1 MPRAGLDS
9 DAVLQAAVALADSEG
24 LETLTIAKLA
34 SFLGIKAP
42 SLYNHIQSLDG
53 VKDHLTT
60 QGLLSLLDRS
70 RNAMAGVA
78 GQDALE
84 ALGHSQRG
92 FAKDHPGLWAATQLP
107 VAGWNEASQTAAE
120 AYLALVLAVLRGYG
134 ATGDRAIH
142 ATRFLRASLRG
153 FIDLE
158 LGGGF
163 GLPQD
168 VDASFSTLL
177 KMLDAGLHSMVNG
190 DAIPKRRRSRSS
202 QRSSSPKKS
211 NLETDSET
219 PSHTHRRL
227 PD

>member
-9 DAVLQAAVALADSEG
+9 EAVLQAAVALSDSDG
-24 LETLTIAKLA
+24 LENLTIAKLA
-34 SFLGIKAP
+34 SFLGVKAP
-42 SLYNHIQSLDG
+42 SLYNHVRSLHT

-70 RNAMAGVA
+70 RDAMAGVA

-84 ALGHSQRG
+84 ALGHSQRQ
-92 FAKDHPGLWAATQLP
+92 FAKEHPGLWAATQLP
-107 VAGWNEASQTAAE
+107 VAGWSEASEMAAN
-120 AYLALVLAVLRGYG
+120 AYLALGLAVLRGYG
-134 ATGDRAIH
+134 ATGDAAIH
-142 ATRFLRASLRG
+142 AARFIRASLRG

-177 KMLDAGLHSMVNG
+177 QMLDAGL
-190 DAIPKRRRSRSS
+190 RSLLKNIRNE
-202 QRSSSPKKS
+202 K
-211 NLETDSET
+211 
-219 PSHTHRRL
+219 H
-227 PD
+227 

>member
-1 MPRAGLDS
+1 MPRAGLDF

-24 LETLTIAKLA
+24 LENLTIVKLA
-34 SFLGIKAP
+34 LYLGIKAP
-42 SLYNHIQSLDG
+42 SLYNHIRSLDR

-70 RNAMAGVA
+70 RDAMAGVA

-84 ALGHSQRG
+84 ALGHSQRR

-107 VAGWNEASQTAAE
+107 VAGWSEASQRAAN
-120 AYLALVLAVLRGYG
+120 AYVALALAVLRGYG
-134 ATGDRAIH
+134 ATGDAAIH
-142 ATRFLRASLRG
+142 AARFIRASLRG

-177 KMLDAGLHSMVNG
+177 QMLDAGLHSLFNSS
-190 DAIPKRRRSRSS
+190 AIPNSRSHA
-202 QRSSSPKKS
+202 QK
-211 NLETDSET
+211 
-219 PSHTHRRL
+219 HR
-227 PD
+227 